1 MPIRIESFKWHASI
15 LEKVVAKH
23 GVDPADVESALWNTE
38 VPPYIEKVGDRY
50 IALAQSETGGDYL
63 LVVFAVRLGVATIIT
78 ARRMTDAE
86 RRRFRQIRGT

>member
-1 MPIRIESFKWHASI
+1 MPIRIERFMWHASI

-38 VPPYIEKVGDRY
+38 VPPYVEKLRDRY
-50 IALAQSETGGDYL
+50 IALAQSEGDGDYL
-63 LVVFAVRLGVATIIT
+63 FIVFAVQSTVATIIT

-86 RRRFRQIRGT
+86 RRRFRQIRGS